1 MNPKTVARS
10 CIYIDEVVPNTQR
23 RFGQAS
29 EYVPAYLVRIG
40 NKPVALLLT
49 QEQIRDAKVRAE
61 GNPEDCPPFESP
73 EQRCGRAVDVAL
85 LAEKQSAAN
94 ERHND
99 ERRHHAALGAI
110 GVIALLLGVG
120 LGVLL

>member
-10 CIYIDEVVPNTQR
+10 CIYIGEVVPNTQR

-40 NKPVALLLT
+40 HKPVALLLT

-73 EQRCGRAVDVAL
+73 EQRCGRAVDVAVL
-85 LAEKQSAAN
+85 SERESAAL
-94 ERHND
+94 ERD
-99 ERRHHAALGAI
+99 TEDKRHRLALGAMA
-110 GVIALLLGVG
+110 VIALVVG
-120 LGVLL
+120 LGIGALL